1 MKGFDIIIMEMHEI
15 KRDFAKKFQS
25 VKKYTAEEFF
35 EFVKG
40 TDEFERY
47 ELFDGRIYMMAAPAF
62 GHQNIAG
69 NIYRVLGNYLQG
81 KKCKPGIAPV
91 DVVLFAKDKDR
102 NKAQNV
108 FQPDVFVVCDEKKK
122 SQHGING
129 APDFVVEV
137 VSPSNPEHDYIDKLN
152 VYMKYGVK
160 EYWIVNPMKKK
171 IFVYIK
177 GKKTVEIYDYT
188 FDDKIKV
195 SIFEDDFY
203 IDFKELQ
210 I

>member
-1 MKGFDIIIMEMHEI
+1 
-15 KRDFAKKFQS
+15 
-25 VKKYTAEEFF
+25 
-35 EFVKG
+35 
-40 TDEFERY
+40 
-47 ELFDGRIYMMAAPAF
+47 MMAAPAID
-62 GHQNIAG
+62 HQRIVREIG
-69 NIYRVLGNYLQG
+69 GELRDYLKG
-81 KKCKPGIAPV
+81 KSCELFIAPF
-91 DVVLFAKDKDR
+91 DVFLFEKN
-102 NKAQNV
+102 NKSKCQNV